1 MKIVRASIYTVDLPT
16 KGGGYRR
23 SIGFAPD
30 GNLSV
35 IVRLDTDEGI
45 SGYGEVSPIGTHYG
59 RGWGEAALSG
69 IPLLARMIIGEDPLQ
84 IEKLNRMW
92 DVKFKDDQYVKS
104 PVDVALWDIA
114 GKASGRPVCHL
125 LGGHYEGGYFG
136 EVMCTSAKALGLG
149 GLVIDGCVRDGNELA
164 QMGWPVFA
172 RGLAMRG
179 TLKDLNGDLYINQR
193 IAIGEAII
201 EPGDLVVGDTDG
213 VVVIPRAQAAAAIE
227 ASIQR
232 EANEAET
239 MKLLA
244 KGETT
249 LVKMRGWERG

>member
-1 MKIVRASIYTVDLPT
+1 MSQGAKLTAEQIAAAAGLASSTIHEAAGRIGALPAAIKPVAPGMKICGPAFPV
-16 KGGGYRR
+16 KG
-23 SIGFAPD
+23 PPLD
-30 GNLSV
+30 NLALHFGIDEAQPGDV
-35 IVRLDTDEGI
+35 II
-45 SGYGEVSPIGTHYG
+45 
-59 RGWGEAALSG
+59 A
-69 IPLLARMIIGEDPLQ
+69 
-84 IEKLNRMW
+84 
-92 DVKFKDDQYVKS
+92 DV
-104 PVDVALWDIA
+104 
-114 GKASGRPVCHL
+114 
-125 LGGHYEGGYFG
+125 GGHHEGGYFG

-149 GLVIDGCVRDGNELA
+149 GLVIDGCVRDGAELA
-164 QMGWPVFA
+164 TMGWPVFA

-193 IAIGEAII
+193 ITLGEAII

-213 VVVIPRAQAAAAIE
+213 VVVVPNAMVDDVIA